1 MDMVLAGRTA
11 FQFHRI
17 PSQVA
22 MLVNEELDV
31 TSAQGPRM
39 LARRQSYFHYLTT
52 PLEILVFE
60 RRARHASKGIHRT
73 LWTGELPVGSVWDI
87 DAYLKVAS
95 PAFTLFLLAQCVS
108 IIQLV
113 MAMYEFTGRFT
124 VFAADPKHMEY
135 LEHAGALSDASWR
148 LAPVRSGQSTLWM
161 RPPLVTIEE
170 LWDMCEKTRGRRG
183 HKAFE
188 RALKEVKGVV
198 ASPLEARAVIRLCGS
213 RLLGGEGFGPVE
225 LNSKVRFSRA
235 ARAVTGQDH
244 GIVDILFPADD
255 RHKDYAYE
263 CQGRAVHGPYGLTGA
278 DANRL
283 LGLQLMGIDTAL
295 LTYEQLA
302 DQYRFEQVRRL
313 TADKLHARYQEKSA
327 ALLEHERQLRRE
339 LFIDWEDLCGEV
351 R

>member
-1 MDMVLAGRTA
+1 M
-11 FQFHRI
+11 
-17 PSQVA
+17 
-22 MLVNEELDV
+22 
-31 TSAQGPRM
+31 
-39 LARRQSYFHYLTT
+39 
-52 PLEILVFE
+52 
-60 RRARHASKGIHRT
+60 
-73 LWTGELPVGSVWDI
+73 
-87 DAYLKVAS
+87 
-95 PAFTLFLLAQCVS
+95 
-108 IIQLV
+108 
-113 MAMYEFTGRFT
+113 
-124 VFAADPKHMEY
+124 
-135 LEHAGALSDASWR
+135 
-148 LAPVRSGQSTLWM
+148 
-161 RPPLVTIEE
+161 
-170 LWDMCEKTRGRRG
+170 
-183 HKAFE
+183 
-188 RALKEVKGVV
+188 
-198 ASPLEARAVIRLCGS
+198 IRLCGS

-255 RHKDYAYE
+255 RHKDFAYE

-313 TADKLHARYQEKSA
+313 TAGKLHARYQEKSA